1 MERFEGSGAR
11 LLDFVDEVLVR
22 CPSCGRSARVACEP
36 PIWGNEPRVSCGHC
50 GYERRGWALTQGE
63 IAARTEKRRCP
74 RCGRWLGR
82 RSIRNLTKRGKVV
95 RACPCGAE
103 VLAEVTKSIT
113 MGAPVD
119 PWFRLPVWLQ
129 RRFRDE
135 LLWAYNRRHLLF
147 LRDYVAADLRQR
159 QPRRKGSLASCL
171 PQWLKS
177 GADREAILKAIESLL
192 ETGP

>member
-1 MERFEGSGAR
+1 M
-11 LLDFVDEVLVR
+11 R
-22 CPSCGRSARVACEP
+22 CPSCGKAARVACETP
-36 PIWGNEPRVSCGHC
+36 VWGNEPRVACGNC
-50 GYERRGWALTQGE
+50 GFERRGWVPTQEEVSAL
-63 IAARTEKRRCP
+63 TEKRQCP
-74 RCGRWLGR
+74 RCGRWLGP
-82 RSIRNLTKRGKVV
+82 RSIRNLAKTDSVV

-103 VLAEVTKSIT
+103 MTARVTKSIT
-113 MGAPVD
+113 IGAPVD

-159 QPRRKGSLASCL
+159 QPRRKGTLASSL

-177 GADREAILKAIESLL
+177 GADREAILKTIEALL
-192 ETGP
+192 EEGP

>member
-1 MERFEGSGAR
+1 MERFEDRGAF
-11 LLDFVDEVLVR
+11 LVDLIDEVLVR
-22 CPSCGRSARVACEP
+22 CPSCGKAARVACEAP
-36 PIWGNEPRVSCGHC
+36 VWKNEPRVSCGNC
-50 GYERRGWALTQGE
+50 GFEKRGWVLTQGE
-63 IAARTEKRRCP
+63 ISARTEKRRCP

-82 RSIRNLTKRGKVV
+82 RSIRNLTKTGRVV

-103 VLAEVTKSIT
+103 VTAEVTKSIT
-113 MGAPVD
+113 IGAPVD
-119 PWFRLPVWLQ
+119 PYFRLPVWLQ

-177 GADREAILKAIESLL
+177 GADREAILEAIEALL
-192 ETGP
+192 EEGP

>member
-1 MERFEGSGAR
+1 MERFEDRGTYLID
-11 LLDFVDEVLVR
+11 LLDEVLVR
-22 CPSCGRSARVACEP
+22 CPSCGKAARVACAP
-36 PIWGNEPRVSCGHC
+36 PVWGNEPRVSCGNC
-50 GYERRGWALTQGE
+50 GFERRGWVVTPGAIEL
-63 IAARTEKRRCP
+63 AEKRRCP

-82 RSIRNLTKRGKVV
+82 RSIRNLTKSGKVV

-103 VLAEVTKSIT
+103 VLAKVSKSVTI
-113 MGAPVD
+113 GAPVD

-159 QPRRKGSLASCL
+159 QPRRKGTLASSL

-177 GADREAILKAIESLL
+177 GADREAILKAIEDLL
-192 ETGP
+192 EEGP